1 MQTPILAL
9 MIPIIAIIMGIGI
22 GMWGMYLSY
31 RKRKEIFTLYHQE
44 RMAALDKGVDLPP
57 LPEAFFT
64 EDGSARSVPNPHRH
78 LFRGLMWVLVGIAL
92 TIALFAVDGLDTA
105 LFALIPV
112 ALGLAHLIYYFTVG
126 KRLAQA
132 MEAAELAKLAETA
145 KAPNG

>member
-1 MQTPILAL
+1 

-92 TIALFAVDGLDTA
+92 TIALFAVDGLDSA

-145 KAPNG
+145 KGSKV